1 MSELIGNSAEN
12 KKIPT
17 GTIGA
22 SLLRYLHFLILKEIE
37 PRRDIDI
44 VEKMSSFYRR
54 YDWAFQE
61 RDDGSENNRIDSF
74 LSQEMETR
82 GIAGKPDDI
91 RFIPVYHWKKLY
103 GYGDIDDTNPFVPFV
118 EQSIADLTI
127 HIRLRNAFIPHELVD
142 SDRSKVYIA
151 AVESGPHS
159 FEGMMVITDALYDAL
174 GDEDELRYV
183 LASEYF
189 QAPDVI
195 QHLLLETEP
204 LQELA
209 RILAYLATLPCS
221 KRTVTKADLISMF
234 RRVSVWKEIVL
245 APDAVPDLLSMLG
258 FLSQTAEGTY
268 LLTERFEANR
278 LLLSSFGCCLGCS
291 FWTLDQQKDEYDAIT
306 EHFPMTVAQRQFPSL
321 ASPETA
327 KKLIA
332 PLLLKAENNPGELS
346 EADREALFNCM
357 MDPVFSDGNS
367 FSLRIAD
374 ALLADNLTKYEADFI
389 IHADSDE
396 IPEPVL
402 EHIKTRFHSSTKY
415 PAFYYPFALL
425 TILDDEPPFASS
437 LGQELAGSTCE
448 DLKVLG
454 FSVLGTLAKALLE
467 KWDLWGLEGDHITD
481 KKIAGE
487 LFALASACH
496 PAQAF
501 YQKMLA
507 SLLCAGYIQ
516 TSVGLHPQNPVY
528 PAQYRDLWLAEGMGS
543 AAGIYPREYYPLD
556 NFSSFQ
562 VRYYDTVY
570 PTAEHAYQAM
580 KFFFCAPEIAELI
593 RTAPSPHAAKKLAE
607 THRDQCQPD
616 WDEWKLITME
626 DILRVKLHQH
636 SYVQKKLLE
645 SGDLPI
651 VEDSPYD
658 YFWGIGFDRTGEN
671 HLGKIW
677 MKLRAE
683 LRAES

>member
-1 MSELIGNSAEN
+1 MNELIGNSAEN

-44 VEKMSSFYRR
+44 VEKMSSFYLR

-61 RDDGSENNRIDSF
+61 RDDESENNRIDSF
-74 LSQEMETR
+74 LSREMETR

-103 GYGDIDDTNPFVPFV
+103 GYGDIDDTNPFPYV
-118 EQSIADLTI
+118 EQAIADLTI
-127 HIRLRNAFIPHELVD
+127 HIRLRNAFIPRELVD

-151 AVESGPHS
+151 AVESEPNS
-159 FEGMMVITDALYDAL
+159 FEGMMVITDALYDTL

-189 QAPDVI
+189 QAPAVI
-195 QHLLLETEP
+195 QQLLLETES

-209 RILAYLATLPCS
+209 KILAYLATLPCS
-221 KRTVTKADLISMF
+221 KRTVTKADLISIF
-234 RRVSVWKEIVL
+234 RRVSVWPEIVL
-245 APDAVPDLLSMLG
+245 TSDAVSDLLTMLG

-268 LLTERFEANR
+268 LLTEQFEANR
-278 LLLSSFGCCLGCS
+278 LLLSAFGCCLGYS

-306 EHFPMTVAQRQFPSL
+306 EHFPMTVAQRHFPSL

-332 PLLLKAENNPGELS
+332 PLLLTAENNPGELS
-346 EADREALFNCM
+346 EADREALFSCM

-402 EHIKTRFHSSTKY
+402 EHIQTRFRNSTKY
-415 PAFYYPFALL
+415 PVFYYPFALL
-425 TILDDEPPFASS
+425 TILEDEPPFASS

-467 KWDLWGLEGDHITD
+467 KWDLWGLEGDY
-481 KKIAGE
+481 IADEKTVGE
-487 LFALASACH
+487 LFALASSSH

-516 TSVGLHPQNPVY
+516 TSTLY
-528 PAQYRDLWLAEGMGS
+528 GM
-543 AAGIYPREYYPLD
+543 
-556 NFSSFQ
+556 
-562 VRYYDTVY
+562 
-570 PTAEHAYQAM
+570 
-580 KFFFCAPEIAELI
+580 
-593 RTAPSPHAAKKLAE
+593 
-607 THRDQCQPD
+607 
-616 WDEWKLITME
+616 
-626 DILRVKLHQH
+626 
-636 SYVQKKLLE
+636 
-645 SGDLPI
+645 
-651 VEDSPYD
+651 
-658 YFWGIGFDRTGEN
+658 
-671 HLGKIW
+671 
-677 MKLRAE
+677 
-683 LRAES
+683 